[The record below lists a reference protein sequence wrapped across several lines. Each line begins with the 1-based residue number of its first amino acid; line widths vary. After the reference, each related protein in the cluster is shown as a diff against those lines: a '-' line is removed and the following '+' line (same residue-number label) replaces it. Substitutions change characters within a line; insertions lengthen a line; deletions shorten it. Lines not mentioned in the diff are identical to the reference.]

1 MHMHSDVCNSLK
13 SFQSHTSVLTVEMVK
28 NERIEEEKDSYK
40 NTKALKKNAQ
50 LI

>member
-1 MHMHSDVCNSLK
+1 MNSDVCNSLK
-13 SFQSHTSVLTVEMVK
+13 SFQPHTRVLTVEMVK
-28 NERIEEEKDSYK
+28 NERIEEEIYK